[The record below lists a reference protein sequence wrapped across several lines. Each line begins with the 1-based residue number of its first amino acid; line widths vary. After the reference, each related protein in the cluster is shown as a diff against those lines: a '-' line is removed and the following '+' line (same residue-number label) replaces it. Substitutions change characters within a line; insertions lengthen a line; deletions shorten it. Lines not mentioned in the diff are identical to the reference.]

1 MPPASDDL
9 TVLALRYMPADVE
22 ARSSQGV
29 PSWKIA
35 VGSAADGMQKAQQR
49 LRSIL
54 VARGIVGE
62 RMHDVELIA
71 EEWLTN
77 VVRAARGQSLPR
89 LSVELAL
96 PENGIVLTFC
106 DDGAAFDPLQAAAPD
121 LDLALDERPVGG
133 LGIHLIR
140 QTARQCE
147 YEHADGCNLLRVQL
161 DRAI

>member
-1 MPPASDDL
+1 
-9 TVLALRYMPADVE
+9 
-22 ARSSQGV
+22 
-29 PSWKIA
+29 
-35 VGSAADGMQKAQQR
+35 
-49 LRSIL
+49 
-54 VARGIVGE
+54 
-62 RMHDVELIA
+62 MHDVELIA

-77 VVRAARGQSLPR
+77 VVRAARGQPLPR

-121 LDLALDERPVGG
+121 LELSLDERPVGG

-147 YEHADGCNLLRVQL
+147 YEHADGCNLLRVHL